1 VGSSDGR
8 LYVLDVASGHK
19 LWEFDAG
26 SPITSSPAIASGR
39 LVISA
44 QDGRVYVFG

>member
-1 VGSSDGR
+1 
-8 LYVLDVASGHK
+8 LDAASGK
-19 LWEFDAG
+19 QVWLYEIGEAITASPSIAG
-26 SPITSSPAIASGR
+26 GR